1 LSLSFPLTPE
11 LPLPVLPESTDPTWI
26 CDRFLLRAFQSGE
39 VRQSTAIA
47 NLKGHRSVFLHAAAH
62 GG

>member
-1 LSLSFPLTPE
+1 
-11 LPLPVLPESTDPTWI
+11 LPESTDPTWI

-39 VRQSTAIA
+39 VRQLTAIA